1 MKSSSIVVLSVVLV
15 SCATPESRTG
25 KTDLSLTGTLEV
37 LEEEI
42 ADYDPQSGMGC
53 SVTPD
58 NISEKIHV
66 LCRSRRSAEKAWD
79 AVTAKSKILCES
91 QKWKM
96 LFERPPSLPKE
107 GIFYRAQMDI
117 LCLS

>member
-1 MKSSSIVVLSVVLV
+1 MKYSSIVVLSAVLV
-15 SCATPESRTG
+15 SCATPESRTN
-25 KTDLSLTGTLEV
+25 KSDLNPNGTIEV

-42 ADYDPQSGMGC
+42 ADYDPQTGIGC

-79 AVTAKSKILCES
+79 AVTAKSKILCVS

-107 GIFYRAQMDI
+107 GKVYRAQMDI